1 MNKNFFPLFIDLKNK
16 NILVIGA
23 GKIAFRKVET
33 LLKYNTN
40 ITVITKDIKEEK
52 FLTLRNIDIKIGEFE
67 ETLLKDKFLVVAA
80 TDNPEFNKYIYE
92 LCNSKNILVNNIT
105 SKEDMNCRFVSIL
118 ETEDYQ
124 IGISAKGNPS
134 KSKSLK
140 NKLKEILEKSGSV
153 KNFV

>member
-52 FLTLRNIDIKIGEFE
+52 FLTLKNINIKIGEFE
-67 ETLLKDKFLVVAA
+67 KTLLEDKFLVIAA
-80 TDNPEFNKYIYE
+80 TDNPEFNRYIYE

-105 SKEDMNCRFVSIL
+105 SKEEMNCRFASIL
-118 ETEDYQ
+118 EIEDYQ
-124 IGISAKGNPS
+124 IAISAKGNPS
-134 KSKSLK
+134 KSKALK
-140 NKLKEILEKSGSV
+140 NKLKNLLKTDLE
-153 KNFV
+153 

>member
-67 ETLLKDKFLVVAA
+67 ETLLEDKFLVVAA
-80 TDNPEFNKYIYE
+80 TDNPEFNRYIYE

-105 SKEDMNCRFVSIL
+105 SKEEMNCRFASIL

-140 NKLKEILEKSGSV
+140 NKLKEILEKKAV
-153 KNFV
+153 D

>member
-16 NILVIGA
+16 NILIIGA

-140 NKLKEILEKSGSV
+140 NKLKEILEK
-153 KNFV
+153 KR

>member
-92 LCNSKNILVNNIT
+92 LCNSKNILINNIT
-105 SKEDMNCRFVSIL
+105 SKEEMNCRFASIL

-140 NKLKEILEKSGSV
+140 NKLKEILEKKAV
-153 KNFV
+153 D

>member
-40 ITVITKDIKEEK
+40 ITVITKYIKEEK

-140 NKLKEILEKSGSV
+140 NKLKEILEK
-153 KNFV
+153 KR

>member
-23 GKIAFRKVET
+23 GKIAFRKVDT
-33 LLKYNTN
+33 LLKYNAN

-52 FLTLRNIDIKIGEFE
+52 FSTLKTIDIIIGEFE

-80 TDNPEFNKYIYE
+80 TDNPEFNRYIYE

-105 SKEDMNCRFVSIL
+105 SKEEMNCRFASIL
-118 ETEDYQ
+118 EIEDYQ
-124 IGISAKGNPS
+124 IAISAKGNPS
-134 KSKSLK
+134 KSKALK
-140 NKLKEILEKSGSV
+140 NKLKNLLKTDLE
-153 KNFV
+153 

>member
-33 LLKYNTN
+33 LLKYSAK
-40 ITVITKDIKEEK
+40 ITII
-52 FLTLRNIDIKIGEFE
+52 IKIGEFE
-67 ETLLKDKFLVVAA
+67 ETLLEDKFLVVAA
-80 TDNPEFNKYIYE
+80 TDNPEFNRYIYE

-105 SKEDMNCRFVSIL
+105 SKEEMNCRFASIL

-140 NKLKEILEKSGSV
+140 NKLKEILEKKAV
-153 KNFV
+153 D

>member
-23 GKIAFRKVET
+23 GKIAFRKVDT
-33 LLKYNTN
+33 LLKYNAN
-40 ITVITKDIKEEK
+40 ITVITKDVKEEK
-52 FLTLRNIDIKIGEFE
+52 FSTLKNIDIIIGEFK

-80 TDNPEFNKYIYE
+80 TDNPEFNRYIYE

-105 SKEDMNCRFVSIL
+105 SKEEMNCRFASIL

-124 IGISAKGNPS
+124 IAISAKGNPS
-134 KSKSLK
+134 KSKALK
-140 NKLKEILEKSGSV
+140 NKLKNLLKTDLE
-153 KNFV
+153 

>member
-92 LCNSKNILVNNIT
+92 
-105 SKEDMNCRFVSIL
+105 
-118 ETEDYQ
+118 
-124 IGISAKGNPS
+124 
-134 KSKSLK
+134 
-140 NKLKEILEKSGSV
+140 
-153 KNFV
+153 